1 MTNTRQLAILYKV
14 VRPPIHHGSNGL
26 SANGNNEPD
35 IFHSLHLKRENLREQ
50 IADSIQEMVA
60 ANQIQPGTQL
70 PSERDLAKSIGVNR
84 ATIRE
89 AIRVL
94 EQRGLVQMRTGSGT
108 YVVDVPASTV
118 TESIERY
125 FAFGTC
131 SHEDLVKLREILDPE
146 IAALAAERATGAEIE
161 TLRKLVE
168 EIESAF
174 REDTLRYAAT
184 DAQFHEVV
192 AGATHND
199 LIIAITSGLHK
210 IMTRWI
216 LAQSQTHRLEGGA
229 LSHRSVYQAIADRS
243 PDAARQAMRIHH
255 EFTRSTL
262 TSDVELGTRSLAEIA
277 RLDLQTNPMS
287 ELPAQTP

>member
-1 MTNTRQLAILYKV
+1 MN
-14 VRPPIHHGSNGL
+14 
-26 SANGNNEPD
+26 ANGENEPD
-35 IFHSLHLKRENLREQ
+35 LFQSLHLKRVHLREQ

-118 TESIERY
+118 SESIERY
-125 FAFGTC
+125 FAFGAC
-131 SHEDLVKLREILDPE
+131 SHEDLVTLREILDPE
-146 IAALAAERATGAEIE
+146 IAALAAERATAAEIE
-161 TLRKLVE
+161 RLRKLVD
-168 EIESAF
+168 EIEVAF
-174 REDTLRYAAT
+174 SEDTVRYAAT
-184 DAQFHEVV
+184 DAEFHEVV

-199 LIIAITSGLHK
+199 LIIAITNGLHR
-210 IMTRWI
+210 IMARWI

-229 LSHRSVYQAIADRS
+229 LSHRSVYQAIAAHS
-243 PDAARQAMRIHH
+243 PDAARQAMRVHH
-255 EFTRSTL
+255 GFTRATL
-262 TSDVELGTRSLAEIA
+262 TADVELGSRSLAEIA
-277 RLDLQTNPMS
+277 RLSLHSDPRS
-287 ELPAQTP
+287 EPPAS